1 MRSVHYM
8 CHAQTC
14 RMLFFLLFLP
24 FVVCSDLPEFT
35 SDDFNVRV
43 KDKPNT
49 LVMFYAPWCG
59 HCKKLKPS
67 FIAAGKRL
75 AATTDNIALALVDCT
90 TQEGVCTEFG
100 VRGYP
105 TIKLFKDGKHVHDFD
120 GARDEEG
127 IVTYMLKRSKPV
139 LRELS
144 DAKQLADMLGSSEAR
159 KQPVIVAY
167 IESSKKEWL
176 ESFKELASELLM
188 DANFAQTQVPSILE
202 VVDGKS
208 LVRLYRPKDML
219 SKLDKSSVDFDGE
232 WTNEALKDWIFKN
245 SYGLVGYR
253 MPENEKFF
261 SKNNLVV
268 FYHNVSLDSHA
279 KGVNY
284 FRNRLIK
291 LIQSTEDVL
300 TELTFAYSY
309 SDDYL
314 HELNELG
321 FPSMKDYPVVALFSR
336 GKKYKLEKYT
346 PESFV
351 EFLKNFLTGSLV
363 PHVKSEEIPTEQK
376 SAVVKVVAHTFDSV
390 VNDPS
395 KDVFVIF
402 HAPWCGHC
410 KQLMPKFETAAE
422 KLKDEPDILFAAVD
436 ATANDIPEPFAVHGY
451 PTLYFVP
458 KLHKEAPKQYEGG
471 REVDDLI
478 NFVARESSQ
487 ELRSYDRKGVEKK
500 NEL

>member
-1 MRSVHYM
+1 MF
-8 CHAQTC
+8 
-14 RMLFFLLFLP
+14 LLLLFLA
-24 FVVCSDLPEFT
+24 FAVCSELPEFT
-35 SDDFNVRV
+35 TDDFNVRV
-43 KDKPNT
+43 IEKPNT

-75 AATTDNIALALVDCT
+75 AAMTDNIALALVDCT
-90 TQEGVCTEFG
+90 AQEGICGEFG
-100 VRGYP
+100 VKGYP

-127 IVTYMLKRSKPV
+127 IVNYMLKRSKPV
-139 LRELS
+139 LHELS
-144 DAKQLADMLGSSEAR
+144 DAKQLADMLESPGAG

-167 IESSKKEWL
+167 IESSRKGWL

-188 DANFAQTQVPSILE
+188 DASFAQAQVPNVLD
-202 VVDGKS
+202 VVDSKS
-208 LVRLYRPKDML
+208 LVRLYRPKNML
-219 SKLDKSSVDFDGE
+219 SRSDESSVDFDGE
-232 WTNEALKDWIFKN
+232 WTKEGLKDWIFKN

-253 MPENEKFF
+253 TPENEKFF
-261 SKNNLVV
+261 SKNNLLV
-268 FYHNVSLDSHA
+268 FYHNASLDSHA

-291 LIQSTEDVL
+291 LIQSTGDVR
-300 TELTFAYSY
+300 TQLTFAYSC

-314 HELNELG
+314 HELSELG
-321 FPSMKDYPVVALFSR
+321 FPSTTDYPVVALFFR
-336 GKKYKLEKYT
+336 GKKYKLENYT

-351 EFLKNFLTGSLV
+351 KFLENFMTGSLI

-376 SAVVKVVAHTFDSV
+376 GAVVKVVAHTFDSV

-410 KQLMPKFETAAE
+410 KHLMPKFETAAE

-436 ATANDIPEPFAVHGY
+436 ATANDVPEPFLVHGY
-451 PTLYFVP
+451 PTLYFVS
-458 KLHKEAPKQYEGG
+458 KLSKEAPKQYEGG

-487 ELRSYDRKGVEKK
+487 ELRGYNRMGVAKK
-500 NEL
+500 SEL